1 MSRVSEIVALE
12 FESPAAERL
21 RFEWPAAELAAFD
34 PDPSREQPIWRL
46 AGELDWDEI
55 EAVRV
60 LSGRLDEQRL
70 IAIAALRPA
79 GADGHG
85 EEVVAGALGDLEA
98 FEQLAETL
106 FSTEYGSDG
115 LPRRVGL
122 ELYRSEGGMPI
133 RVAGD
138 ATATADLDGGGVR
151 RTSAA
156 LTLRAAGAAGAGAL
170 DILRPA

>member
-1 MSRVSEIVALE
+1 MGRRPSSPPSTRTRRASSRSGA
-12 FESPAAERL
+12 SPASSTGTR
-21 RFEWPAAELAAFD
+21 
-34 PDPSREQPIWRL
+34 SRPC
-46 AGELDWDEI
+46 GCSPGDST
-55 EAVRV
+55 
-60 LSGRLDEQRL
+60 SGRL
-70 IAIAALRPA
+70 IAVAALRPA

-85 EEVVAGALGDLEA
+85 EELVAGALGDLES

-106 FSTEYGSDG
+106 LSTEYGSDG

-138 ATATADLDGGGVR
+138 ATATADLDAGGVR

-156 LTLRAAGAAGAGAL
+156 LHLRAAGAAGAGAL